1 MFFSALLTLSKVELI
16 SNVPLR
22 ISAVNVIKSAIS
34 YSKCNQMRR
43 LLRIWSHLLKKYL
56 VENFIFVQCDLS
68 FLKTLVFVSNP

>member
-16 SNVPLR
+16 SNFPLR

-43 LLRIWSHLLKKYL
+43 LLRIW
-56 VENFIFVQCDLS
+56 
-68 FLKTLVFVSNP
+68 